1 MRDEPGFPKGLSF
14 PPLSDNKKYGA
25 RHRYVSIQDDC
36 RSASGKDSSRKRARR
51 RQNFP
56 SNVASETPS
65 SMKPKLLIVDDEE
78 AIRTQMKWALSE
90 DYEIHFA
97 EDRRG
102 ALEVF
107 EANPPAAT
115 LLDLGLPP
123 RPNECDEGLAVLSDL
138 LAVDSMAK
146 VIIIS
151 GQGEKQNALQ
161 AVGAGAYDFLC
172 KPVEMEELRLLLR
185 RCIHVV
191 ELEKE
196 YRQLQH
202 SRRSDVFEDMLGTS
216 PQMQAVFAF
225 IRKVA
230 GTNAPVLLLG
240 ESGTGKEMAA
250 AAIHRRSA
258 RKDGPFVAIN
268 CNAIPE
274 NLLESELFGHEKG
287 AFTGAHIQRN
297 GMIETASG
305 GTLFLDEIGELPPA
319 IQVKLLRFLQEHR
332 LQRVGGRQEI
342 QIDTRLVAATNADLK
357 QLIENGK
364 FREDLYFR
372 LAVVTIRLLPLRE
385 RGEDI
390 VFLAREFLQT
400 YAAQSRRTKLVF
412 APDALR
418 AITRYSWPG
427 NVRELQ
433 NRVKRGVIMASGS
446 RLTAKD
452 LELQQ
457 SQDVTSS
464 ATTLRQAREHV
475 EREMIEQALKRNSGR
490 ITSAAAD
497 LGISRP
503 TLYELME
510 KLGIA
515 KERANTNIN

>member
-1 MRDEPGFPKGLSF
+1 
-14 PPLSDNKKYGA
+14 
-25 RHRYVSIQDDC
+25 
-36 RSASGKDSSRKRARR
+36 
-51 RQNFP
+51 
-56 SNVASETPS
+56 
-65 SMKPKLLIVDDEE
+65 MKPKLLIVDDDE
-78 AIRTQMKWALSE
+78 AIRTQMKWALDE
-90 DYEIHFA
+90 DYEVHFA
-97 EDRRG
+97 EDRK
-102 ALEVF
+102 AAVEIF
-107 EANPPAAT
+107 EAHSPGVT

-123 RPNECDEGLAVLSDL
+123 RPNECEEGLAVLSDI
-138 LAVDSMAK
+138 LAIDNTAK

-151 GQGEKQNALQ
+151 GQGEKQNAIQ

-172 KPVEMEELRLLLR
+172 KPVEMQELRLLIR
-185 RCIHVV
+185 RCIHVM

-196 YRQLQH
+196 YHKLQQ
-202 SRRSDVFEDMLGTS
+202 SQRPDVFENMLGTS

-250 AAIHRRSA
+250 AAIHHRSA

-287 AFTGAHIQRN
+287 SFTGAHIQRK
-297 GMIETASG
+297 GLLETASG

-319 IQVKLLRFLQEHR
+319 IQVKLLRFLQEQR
-332 LQRVGGRQEI
+332 LQRVGGRQEL
-342 QIDTRLVAATNADLK
+342 QVDTRLVAATNGDLK
-357 QLIENGK
+357 GLISNGK

-390 VFLAREFLQT
+390 VFLAREFLQR
-400 YAAQSRRTKLVF
+400 YGSQNGRAKMVF

-418 AITRYSWPG
+418 AMSRYSWPG

-433 NRVKRGVIMASGS
+433 NRVKRGVIMTSGS
-446 RLTAKD
+446 RVTAKD
-452 LELQQ
+452 LELEGDRGVV
-457 SQDVTSS
+457 SSS

-475 EREMIEQALKRNSGR
+475 EREMVEQALKKNSGK

-510 KLGIA
+510 KLGIV
-515 KERANTNIN
+515 KERVNTNVN

>member
-1 MRDEPGFPKGLSF
+1 
-14 PPLSDNKKYGA
+14 
-25 RHRYVSIQDDC
+25 
-36 RSASGKDSSRKRARR
+36 
-51 RQNFP
+51 
-56 SNVASETPS
+56 
-65 SMKPKLLIVDDEE
+65 MKPKILIVDDDE

-90 DYEIHFA
+90 QYEVHFA
-97 EDRRG
+97 EDRN
-102 ALEVF
+102 AAVESF
-107 EANPPAAT
+107 EANSPTVT

-123 RPNECDEGLAVLSDL
+123 RPNECDEGLAVLSDI
-138 LAVDSMAK
+138 LAIDNTAK

-151 GQGEKQNALQ
+151 GQGEKQNAIE

-172 KPVEMEELRLLLR
+172 KPVEMEELRLLIR

-196 YRQLQH
+196 YHRLQQ
-202 SRRSDVFEDMLGTS
+202 SQRADVFENMLGTS
-216 PQMQAVFAF
+216 PQMQTVFTL

-250 AAIHRRSA
+250 AAIHRRSP

-287 AFTGAHIQRN
+287 SFTGAHVQRK
-297 GMIETASG
+297 GLLETANG

-319 IQVKLLRFLQEHR
+319 IQVKLLRFLQEQR

-342 QIDTRLVAATNADLK
+342 QVDTRLVAATNADLK
-357 QLIENGK
+357 ELIDNGK

-372 LAVVTIRLLPLRE
+372 LAVVTIRVLPLRE

-400 YAAQSRRTKLVF
+400 YSSQDGRPKMVF
-412 APDALR
+412 APDAFR
-418 AITRYSWPG
+418 AMNSHSWPG

-446 RLTAKD
+446 RVTAKD
-452 LELQQ
+452 LELQRDKGAVA
-457 SQDVTSS
+457 SG

-475 EREMIEQALKRNSGR
+475 EREMVEQALKRHSGK

-503 TLYELME
+503 TFYELME
-510 KLGIA
+510 KLGIP
-515 KERANTNIN
+515 KERTPANSH